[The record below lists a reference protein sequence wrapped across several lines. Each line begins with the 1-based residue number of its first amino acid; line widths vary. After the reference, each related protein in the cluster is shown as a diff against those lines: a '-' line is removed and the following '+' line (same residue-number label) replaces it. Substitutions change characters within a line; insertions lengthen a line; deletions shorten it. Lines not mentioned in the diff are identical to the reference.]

1 MSLMNDPDYL
11 IGEGDEA
18 VGHLSE
24 IGHVLEEGA
33 ALLLQVLR
41 DWSQLRVEDPQL
53 LELVEMKAWGQLQ
66 LFQQLDTKKLSS
78 ITEQ

>member
-41 DWSQLRVEDPQL
+41 D
-53 LELVEMKAWGQLQ
+53 
-66 LFQQLDTKKLSS
+66 
-78 ITEQ
+78 